1 MIPKISEKE
10 SKKEFTMC
18 DAQCAD
24 EYCVRI
30 YSEAKMKHK
39 ARVSRFLFVSN
50 LFPSI
55 FSLNT
60 NLGFWCFF
68 KQKTTN
74 ERKLFRKKTVVLC
87 DDDDDIDDDD
97 DAEKRGRALLR
108 VILLI
113 FFDDDKK
120 KNEEP

>member
-1 MIPKISEKE
+1 
-10 SKKEFTMC
+10 MC

-68 KQKTTN
+68 KAQSKN

-97 DAEKRGRALLR
+97 DAEKRGRALLS

-113 FFDDDKK
+113 VFDDDKYLD
-120 KNEEP
+120 

>member
-1 MIPKISEKE
+1 MIY
-10 SKKEFTMC
+10 T
-18 DAQCAD
+18 D
-24 EYCVRI
+24 EYCACI
-30 YSEAKMKHK
+30 YSEAKMHNA
-39 ARVSRFLFVSN
+39 ARAFPAFFSYLSSSLPEYFLN
-50 LFPSI
+50 H
-55 FSLNT
+55 
-60 NLGFWCFF
+60 NLGFWYPKL
-68 KQKTTN
+68 KQKN

>member
-1 MIPKISEKE
+1 
-10 SKKEFTMC
+10 MC

-60 NLGFWCFF
+60 NLGFLAFQSS
-68 KQKTTN
+68 KKTN
-74 ERKLFRKKTVVLC
+74 ENLQKKTVVLC

-108 VILLI
+108 VTLLI

>member
-1 MIPKISEKE
+1 
-10 SKKEFTMC
+10 MC

-30 YSEAKMKHK
+30 YSEAKISTTQR
-39 ARVSRFLFVSN
+39 AFRAFFSYLD

-60 NLGFWCFF
+60 NLGFLAF
-68 KQKTTN
+68 KQKKRTEN
-74 ERKLFRKKTVVLC
+74 LQKKTVVLC

-108 VILLI
+108 VTLLI

-120 KNEEP
+120 KTKNLD